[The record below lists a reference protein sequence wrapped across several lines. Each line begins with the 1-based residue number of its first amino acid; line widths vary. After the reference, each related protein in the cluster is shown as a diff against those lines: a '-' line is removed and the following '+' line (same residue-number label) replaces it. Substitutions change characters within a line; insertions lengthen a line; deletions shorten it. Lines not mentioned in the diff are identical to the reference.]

1 MAAKLSKQWA
11 ALPLFA
17 RRQISVIITYGKM
30 PFVMPEEN
38 ALLFKTN
45 GRSVSTDQSLLRLT
59 LGIEVLILGFF
70 TRDLSSSRVV
80 QTQSQTNP

>member
-45 GRSVSTDQSLLRLT
+45 GRSVSTDQSLLHLT
-59 LGIEVLILGFF
+59 LGIEVLILDSSQETLIPQESSKKF
-70 TRDLSSSRVV
+70 T
-80 QTQSQTNP
+80 TT